1 MAIAGRTWQ
10 GENDLDEPFVP
21 GGPVPPV
28 GTLEGVPEV
37 SDDLTATVRWWP
49 ASGVD
54 LSLSLGVRRTEDAGH
69 VAGVSR
75 RDGFGSLAI
84 RLTR

>member
-1 MAIAGRTWQ
+1 
-10 GENDLDEPFVP
+10 
-21 GGPVPPV
+21 
-28 GTLEGVPEV
+28 VPEV

-75 RDGFGSLAI
+75 RDGFGSLAF